1 MKHISKLKN
10 KIGTVRVSI
19 ILGVFYTFSSISSF
33 AREINILTFGATSD
47 TLTLNTQIIQSAID
61 QLYNEGGGT
70 VVIPAGKFLTGTLY
84 LKDNVELNLEQGSI
98 LFGSTNPIDYPEN
111 ELKVK
116 SGTGKALIYAN
127 GQRNIS
133 VTGKGTINGMG
144 NSPVW
149 LLGDN
154 ASGRPK
160 VIYFVDCRNVMVDG
174 ITLTNSAFWVSDFL
188 ACDYVIINGVK
199 IYSYGNHNNDGIDI
213 DSKNVVVSNCII
225 ESDDDALCFKSH
237 IYDRPCENVA
247 VTNCIL
253 ASNCNGIK
261 FGTASHGGFK
271 NISVTNCIIKRPV
284 EDNLR
289 LWYKNIEGID
299 SGHTV
304 ISGIALEMVDGGI
317 MDHIKISDIIMEG
330 IQTPIFIKLG
340 NRKRY
345 NDSPGQLKNIQINN
359 IIARNA
365 SLISSSITGYPGH
378 NIQNVDISNI
388 DITYKGGGTEKHYQY
403 VVPEN
408 EKGYPENRMFG
419 HYLPAYGF
427 FIRHVEG
434 LKMQNI
440 NLSLSR
446 PDARSVIR
454 MDDVSDIKIS
464 NFKADNPSS
473 NVPIIEI
480 IEGKDILISESYG
493 WKKHPVF
500 ISISENSKNIKL
512 INNDFSNFEK
522 ITEKDSHARI
532 KLISNIHK

>member
-1 MKHISKLKN
+1 MNHISKLKN
-10 KIGTVRVSI
+10 KIGTVSIAI
-19 ILGVFYTFSSISSF
+19 ILGLFCLFSSINSF

-47 TLTLNTQIIQSAID
+47 TLALNTQIIQSAID
-61 QLYNEGGGT
+61 QLFNEGGGT
-70 VVIPAGKFLTGTLY
+70 VVIPTGNFLTGTLY
-84 LKDNVELNLEQGSI
+84 LKDNVELNLEPGAI
-98 LFGSTNPIDYPEN
+98 LFGSTNPMDYPEN

-116 SGTGKALIYAN
+116 PGTAKALIYAN
-127 GQRNIS
+127 GQKNIS
-133 VTGKGTINGMG
+133 VTGKGTINGLG
-144 NSPVW
+144 NSTVW
-149 LLGDN
+149 RRGDN
-154 ASGRPK
+154 AAGRPK
-160 VIYFVDCRNVMVDG
+160 IIYFVNCQDILVDG
-174 ITLTNSAFWVSDFL
+174 ITLTNSAFWVSDYL
-188 ACDYVIINGVK
+188 ACNYVRINGVK

-237 IYDRPCENVA
+237 IHDRPCENIT

-289 LWYKNIEGID
+289 LWNKSIEGID

-317 MDHIKISDIIMEG
+317 IDQVKISDIIMDG
-330 IQTPIFIKLG
+330 VQTPIFIKLG
-340 NRKRY
+340 DRNRY
-345 NDSPGQLKNIQINN
+345 NDVPGQLKNIQINN

-365 SLISSSITGYPGH
+365 SLISSSITGYPDH

-408 EKGYPENRMFG
+408 EEGYPENRMFG

-440 NLSLSR
+440 NLSLSQ

-454 MDDVSDIKIS
+454 MDDVSDIRIS

-473 NVPIIEI
+473 EVPIIEI
-480 IEGKDILISESYG
+480 IGGNDILISESFG
-493 WKKHPVF
+493 WEKHPVF
-500 ISISENSKNIKL
+500 ISISENSKNINL
-512 INNDFSNFEK
+512 LNNDFSNFVK
-522 ITEKDSHARI
+522 ITEEDDPKGV

>member
-1 MKHISKLKN
+1 MRKSNIVRKSLAIHSAFIFWALFLFVGN
-10 KIGTVRVSI
+10 INCLARKID
-19 ILGVFYTFSSISSF
+19 ILS
-33 AREINILTFGATSD
+33 LGAKSD
-47 TLTLNTQIIQSAID
+47 SVTLNTQNIQSAID
-61 QLYNEGGGT
+61 QLYREGGGT
-70 VVIPAGKFLTGTLY
+70 VVIPTGKFLTGTLY
-84 LKDNVELNLEQGSI
+84 LKDNIELHFEPGSI
-98 LFGSTNPIDYPEN
+98 LFGSANPMDYPEN

-116 SGTGKALIYAN
+116 PGTAKALIYAN
-127 GQRNIS
+127 GQKNIS
-133 VTGKGTINGMG
+133 VTGKGTINGLG
-144 NSPVW
+144 NSSVW
-149 LLGDN
+149 KRGDN
-154 ASGRPK
+154 AEGRPK
-160 VIYFVDCRNVMVDG
+160 IIYFVDCQEVLVEG
-174 ITLTNSAFWVSDFL
+174 ITLTNSAFWVSDYL
-188 ACDYVIINGVK
+188 ACNYVRINGVK

-237 IYDRPCENVA
+237 IHEWPCENIT

-253 ASNCNGIK
+253 ASNCNAIK

-289 LWYKNIEGID
+289 LWHKHIEGID
-299 SGHTV
+299 SGNTV

-317 MDHIKISDIIMEG
+317 MDQVKISDIIMDG
-330 IQTPIFIKLG
+330 VQTPIFIKLG
-340 NRKRY
+340 DRNRY
-345 NDSPGQLKNIQINN
+345 NDVPGQLKNIQITN

-378 NIQNVDISNI
+378 KIQNIDISNI
-388 DITYKGGGTEKHYQY
+388 NITYQGGGTEKHYKY

-434 LKMQNI
+434 LRMQNI
-440 NLSLSR
+440 HLSLSQ

-454 MDDVSDIKIS
+454 MDKVSGIRIT
-464 NFKADNPSS
+464 NFKADNPGLK
-473 NVPIIEI
+473 VPIIEI
-480 IEGKDILISESYG
+480 IEGNDILISETSG
-493 WKKHPVF
+493 WTKHPVF
-500 ISISENSKNIKL
+500 VSVCENSKNIKL
-512 INNDFSNFEK
+512 LNNDFSNFEK
-522 ITEKDSHARI
+522 ITEKDSPTRI

>member
-1 MKHISKLKN
+1 MRKN
-10 KIGTVRVSI
+10 NVIKNLTVHNVFLVLVMLLFVGNNNCLARKIDILSLGAKPDSI
-19 ILGVFYTFSSISSF
+19 
-33 AREINILTFGATSD
+33 
-47 TLTLNTQIIQSAID
+47 TLNTQIIQSAID
-61 QLYNEGGGT
+61 LIYIEGGGT
-70 VVIPAGKFLTGTLY
+70 VIIPAGKFLTGTLY

-98 LFGSTNPIDYPEN
+98 LYGSINPMDYPEN

-116 SGTGKALIYAN
+116 QGTGKALIYAN
-127 GQRNIS
+127 GQKNIS
-133 VTGKGTINGMG
+133 VTGKGTINGQG

-160 VIYFVDCRNVMVDG
+160 IIYFVDCRNIMVDG
-174 ITLTNSAFWVSDFL
+174 ITLTNSAFWVSDYL
-188 ACDYVIINGVK
+188 ACDYVKIDGVK

-213 DSKNVVVSNCII
+213 DSKNVIISNCIV

-237 IYDRPCENVA
+237 IHDRPCENIA
-247 VTNCIL
+247 VTNCVL

-289 LWYKNIEGID
+289 LWHKHIEGID

-304 ISGIALEMVDGGI
+304 ISGLALEMVDGGI
-317 MDHIKISDIIMEG
+317 MDQIKISDIIMDG
-330 IQTPIFIKLG
+330 VQTPIFIKLG
-340 NRKRY
+340 DRNRY
-345 NDSPGQLKNIQINN
+345 NDIPGQLKNIQISN
-359 IIARNA
+359 IVARNA
-365 SLISSSITGYPGH
+365 SLISSSITGYPDH
-378 NIQNVDISNI
+378 NIQNVNIYNI
-388 DITYKGGGTEKHYQY
+388 DIAYKGGGTEKHYQY

-434 LKMQNI
+434 LRMQNI
-440 NLSLSR
+440 HLSLAQ
-446 PDARSVIR
+446 PDVRGVIR
-454 MDDVSDIKIS
+454 LDDVTDIKFS
-464 NFKADNPSS
+464 NILSDNPSS

-480 IEGKDILISESYG
+480 IEGNDILISETSAL
-493 WKKHPVF
+493 KEHPVF
-500 ISISENSKNIKL
+500 LSVDEKSKNIIL
-512 INNDFSNFEK
+512 LNNDLSKFK
-522 ITEKDSHARI
+522 IISDNVNNRNI
-532 KLISNIHK
+532 KIIPK